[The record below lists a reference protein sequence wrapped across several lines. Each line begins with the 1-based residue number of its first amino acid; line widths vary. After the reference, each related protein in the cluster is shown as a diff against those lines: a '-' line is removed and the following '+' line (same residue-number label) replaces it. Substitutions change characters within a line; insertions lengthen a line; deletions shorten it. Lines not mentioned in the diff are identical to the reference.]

1 MVKVKEYGQRVRA
14 RGLVQDSET
23 GFAQLC
29 LELNNVS
36 WGHKPMT
43 LVEFFVFSWKM
54 LNTISSGVKSKKDAC
69 TSNQLDLELG
79 VAFQMS
85 PRITKQYHLPSV
97 FICPN
102 VPPNAH
108 QPVVFSAPVATLPT
122 RGLFWGNSEAA
133 SMSCIQSLREKAME
147 RIKSIKSDCQ
157 RRREWGMGRSPW
169 DSDST

>member
-1 MVKVKEYGQRVRA
+1 MFKVKEYGQRVRA

-122 RGLFWGNSEAA
+122 RMGVMSSEERVFLLV
-133 SMSCIQSLREKAME
+133 MSAVDAEQEKEKPLDQS
-147 RIKSIKSDCQ
+147 
-157 RRREWGMGRSPW
+157 PP
-169 DSDST
+169 